1 MAVSLAIRF
10 AHMGAA
16 RGVPIPPAIRGP
28 LVEQVDAGDPVAVS
42 VRRWLAGPRIQAPK
56 AAADAEENH
65 DDGRRHDAHA
75 SSLARLFLAALERPV
90 KAGVVEAC
98 EGRERH
104 RRVDARQCIRGPRR

>member
-56 AAADAEENH
+56 AAA
-65 DDGRRHDAHA
+65 GRRRTTMMVGTMMRMRE
-75 SSLARLFLAALERPV
+75 RLPRFFLAALERPA

-104 RRVDARQCIRGPRR
+104 RRVDARQCVRGPRG